1 MRKSKYKIASWFVSL
16 LLNQYFHP
24 SLKSR
29 LIYYFLGLSNFSERI
44 FHQLLT
50 NPDRGTNQISSDKLT
65 GELFVD
71 QSELDDFKIATVRSK
86 KSTAKHIILLH
97 GGAYFAEAVKGHRQ
111 LIEKLVLLHHY
122 KVSFIDYPLAPE
134 NNATTTL
141 SLVEKAFNKIAD
153 EFPDDEFLLFGDSA
167 GGGLAL
173 ALIQIL
179 RDNKNPKMPLKTVLV
194 SPWLDISMS
203 NREISGFTGKDV
215 LLNYNG
221 LKECGKIYAQDLD
234 LKDPK
239 VSPIYG
245 NLENLSKIKIFV
257 SDSELFY
264 PDCLLFKQKLDS
276 ASGSTAFL
284 SVKEKMIHD
293 WIVLPIKERDNTI
306 DEMVDFYNLKEC
318 STA

>member
-1 MRKSKYKIASWFVSL
+1 MTKSKYNIASWFESSL
-16 LLNQYFHP
+16 LNHFFQP

-44 FHQLLT
+44 FRQLLT
-50 NPDRGTNQISSDKLT
+50 NPERGTNQISPEKFK
-65 GELFVD
+65 GGLFFD
-71 QSELDDFKIATVRSK
+71 QSELDGFKMATLRSK
-86 KSTAKHIILLH
+86 KPTAQHIILLH

-111 LIEKLVLLHHY
+111 LIEKLVLLHDY

-134 NNATTTL
+134 NFATTTIN
-141 SLVEKAFNKIAD
+141 LVEKAFYKIAN
-153 EFPDDEFLLFGDSA
+153 EFPDDELLLIGDSA

-179 RDNKNPKMPLKTVLV
+179 RDHQYPRIPLKTVLI

-203 NREISGFTGKDV
+203 NSEISAYTMKDV
-215 LLNYNG
+215 LLDYHG
-221 LKECGKIYAQDLD
+221 LKKCGKIYAQDLD

-245 NLENLSKIKIFV
+245 NMENLSKIKIFV

-264 PDCLLFKQKLDS
+264 PDCLLLKLKLDS
-276 ASGSTAFL
+276 ASGSNAFL
-284 SVKEKMIHD
+284 SIKEKMVHD

-306 DEMVDFYNLKEC
+306 DEMVDFFRCN
-318 STA
+318 

>member
-1 MRKSKYKIASWFVSL
+1 MRKSKYKIASWLVSL
-16 LLNQYFHP
+16 LMNQYFHP

-29 LIYYFLGLSNFSERI
+29 LIYYFLGLTNFSERI
-44 FHQLLT
+44 FRQLLT
-50 NPDRGTNQISSDKLT
+50 NPDRGTNQISSDKLN

-71 QSELDDFKIATVRSK
+71 QSELDNFKIATVRSK
-86 KSTAKHIILLH
+86 KSTAQHTILLH

-111 LIEKLVLLHHY
+111 LIEKLVLLHDC

-141 SLVEKAFNKIAD
+141 SLVEKAFNKIAN

-203 NREISGFTGKDV
+203 NSEISGYTAKDV

-221 LKECGKIYAQDLD
+221 LKKCGKIYAQDLD

-264 PDCLLFKQKLDS
+264 PDCLLLKRKLDS

-284 SVKEKMIHD
+284 SIKEKMIHD
-293 WIVLPIKERDNTI
+293 WIVLPIKERDDTI
-306 DEMVDFYNLKEC
+306 YEVVNFYCDN
-318 STA
+318 

>member
-1 MRKSKYKIASWFVSL
+1 MRK
-16 LLNQYFHP
+16 FHP

-29 LIYYFLGLSNFSERI
+29 LIYYFLGLTNFSKRI
-44 FHQLLT
+44 FRQLLT
-50 NPDRGTNQISSDKLT
+50 NPHRGTNQISPDKLK

-71 QSELDDFKIATVRSK
+71 QSELNSFKLVTVRSK
-86 KSTAKHIILLH
+86 KSTFQHIILLH

-111 LIEKLVLLHHY
+111 LIEKLVLLYDY

-141 SLVEKAFNKIAD
+141 NLVEKAFNKIAK
-153 EFPDDEFLLFGDSA
+153 EFPDDELLLFGDSA

-179 RDNKNPKMPLKTVLV
+179 RDNKNPRIPLKTVLV

-203 NREISGFTGKDV
+203 NNEISAYTAKDV
-215 LLNYNG
+215 LLDYNG
-221 LKECGKIYAQDLD
+221 LKKCGKIYAHDLD

-239 VSPIYG
+239 VSPIFG

-264 PDCLLFKQKLDS
+264 PDCLLLKWKLDR
-276 ASGSTAFL
+276 APGSNAFL
-284 SVKEKMIHD
+284 SIKEKMVHD

-306 DEMVDFYNLKEC
+306 DEIVDFYRENQI
-318 STA
+318 